1 MGPAWPVTV
10 KVADEELIIADNLTV
25 EGIKVLAA
33 IEVLQIDVTRKAARS
48 CIKPHHHPV
57 NCKGKAR
64 QQEPLRYAGGRRLH
78 LVF

>member
-1 MGPAWPVTV
+1 MGLAWPVTV

-33 IEVLQIDVTRKAARS
+33 FEVLQIDVSQKAAPS
-48 CIKPHHHPV
+48 SIKPHHHPV
-57 NCKGKAR
+57 NRNGKAR
-64 QQEPLRYAGGRRLH
+64 QQEPLHYLGGRRLH